1 MEKIKK
7 TIESE
12 SWVITDVDQETISF
26 YTDRWSYT
34 VFKRPLFGFRMTISS
49 IDSSE
54 MDDYIFK
61 TESELIQFIK
71 KINRNGRHKSLDSNL
86 NNFDNVEVILF
97 VKFYHIFTQ

>member
-49 IDSSE
+49 IDSSK

-71 KINRNGRHKSLDSNL
+71 KNKQKWETQVSGFKS
-86 NNFDNVEVILF
+86 
-97 VKFYHIFTQ
+97 K